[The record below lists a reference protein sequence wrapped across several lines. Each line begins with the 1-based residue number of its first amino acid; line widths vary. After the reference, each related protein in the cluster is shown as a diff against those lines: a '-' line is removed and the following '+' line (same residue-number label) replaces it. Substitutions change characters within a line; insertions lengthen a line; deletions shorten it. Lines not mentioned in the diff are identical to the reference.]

1 MNKLSKF
8 ALIPA
13 ILLVVI
19 FLPASLTVNQQAYLD
34 TANSSP
40 TKDIPQ
46 FNQAFLPLFI
56 QNPSNLL
63 QLQPPLPCYGPHL
76 TANIIKTQVNIN
88 ETVTAT
94 GMICPPAPNQT
105 VEVTFVRPDYTYIN
119 KHVLADAQTGEFS
132 VNQTLDMPG
141 FWNIFFLNNHITD
154 RLFVNVTDP
163 AGTSAQSVAHQ
174 YPPPQDSDY
183 ILPIGI

>member
-8 ALIPA
+8 TLIPA
-13 ILLVVI
+13 ILLAVI
-19 FLPASLTVNQQAYLD
+19 FLSANLNVNQQAYAAD
-34 TANSSP
+34 TTNSNP
-40 TKDIPQ
+40 PQNVPQ
-46 FNQAFLPLFI
+46 FNPAFLPLFT
-56 QNPSNLL
+56 QNSPTPL
-63 QLQPPLPCYGPHL
+63 QIQPPLPCYGPHL
-76 TANIIKTQVNIN
+76 IANVSKTQVNIN
-88 ETVTAT
+88 EAVTAT

-119 KHVLADAQTGEFS
+119 KQILADDETGEFS

-163 AGTSAQSVAHQ
+163 AGTSAPSVAH
-174 YPPPQDSDY
+174 
-183 ILPIGI
+183 